1 MTSTLS
7 TQRDGHSGKSTDG
20 RASSMNNTLVHAFD
34 VEVSQNE
41 SLDLFAEELP
51 EQVQLLSDCLS
62 SASSISSASSC
73 VGSFSSVGS
82 VISCGSTDQQQ
93 AA

>member
-7 TQRDGHSGKSTDG
+7 ASRHEHSANSSDG
-20 RASSMNNTLVHAFD
+20 RASSTNNSPMHAFD

-51 EQVQLLSDCLS
+51 EQLQLLLVADCLS
-62 SASSISSASSC
+62 SASSLSSSSSC

-82 VISCGSTDQQQ
+82 VISCG
-93 AA
+93 